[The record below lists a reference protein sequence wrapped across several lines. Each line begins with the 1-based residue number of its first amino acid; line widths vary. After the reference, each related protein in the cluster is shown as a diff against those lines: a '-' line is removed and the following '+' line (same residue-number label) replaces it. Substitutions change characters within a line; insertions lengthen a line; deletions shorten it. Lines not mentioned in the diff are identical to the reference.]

1 MPKRRKESP
10 QESIDSILLAMSQR
24 DDIDPTT
31 LSNYFDR
38 LDQEWTSG
46 ARDKVLRLLH
56 TNNEAAHS
64 AAVLILSELATNF
77 DLEELEDLV
86 TDPTVGDMAKLTLA
100 PILKE
105 LGSEMAD
112 GGLIDYLHDPESAMI
127 QMQKR
132 LLELIGK
139 SELGIESVLEDVLGM
154 PMEQRLGFI
163 NWLGMS
169 QDQRAAKLLIPLLEN
184 QSSKVVLAAIEALEQ
199 LGPLAAHQSIPALNY
214 LLGNATNRQVK
225 QQARTALGR
234 LTMQS
239 APGTEDEAMDE
250 ASQSSQFPLYDARVS
265 FVDGA
270 GAQMIMIA
278 WQRPD
283 DLLKGVNVLY
293 QDDWGIKDCY
303 GADDMEVDHWE
314 ELIERME
321 QEGLGSYQVPLAY
334 CRALIT
340 EARQVNK
347 RTRHKVPVA
356 YAVWRPSIEVEEAD
370 QKQQVE
376 TMLQPLSYTP
386 DVALLA
392 QRGDTLYALPEFN
405 SWYYDPFDSL
415 RSYVYQ
421 YSGVLN
427 RIDDQ
432 AQRRKRK
439 AQSKAGSSRADLE
452 AIVTEALEKS
462 VDTRWRLHYESRLR
476 RQAALFVLINRTED
490 VQLLRAVAAMLHP
503 DSGVP
508 PRDQPFLRAMM
519 HYTLENGLARL
530 LSEMIES
537 GEGPFGK
544 IPLDLF
550 KDSDDWGF

>member
-1 MPKRRKESP
+1 
-10 QESIDSILLAMSQR
+10 
-24 DDIDPTT
+24 
-31 LSNYFDR
+31 
-38 LDQEWTSG
+38 
-46 ARDKVLRLLH
+46 H
-56 TNNEAAHS
+56 TNNAAAHS

-86 TDPTVGDMAKLTLA
+86 ADPTVGDMAKLTLA

-250 ASQSSQFPLYDARVS
+250 ASQSSQHPLYDARVS

-283 DLLKGVNVLY
+283 DLLKG
-293 QDDWGIKDCY
+293 
-303 GADDMEVDHWE
+303 
-314 ELIERME
+314 
-321 QEGLGSYQVPLAY
+321 
-334 CRALIT
+334 
-340 EARQVNK
+340 
-347 RTRHKVPVA
+347 
-356 YAVWRPSIEVEEAD
+356 
-370 QKQQVE
+370 
-376 TMLQPLSYTP
+376 
-386 DVALLA
+386 
-392 QRGDTLYALPEFN
+392 
-405 SWYYDPFDSL
+405 
-415 RSYVYQ
+415 
-421 YSGVLN
+421 
-427 RIDDQ
+427 
-432 AQRRKRK
+432 
-439 AQSKAGSSRADLE
+439 
-452 AIVTEALEKS
+452 
-462 VDTRWRLHYESRLR
+462 
-476 RQAALFVLINRTED
+476 
-490 VQLLRAVAAMLHP
+490 
-503 DSGVP
+503 
-508 PRDQPFLRAMM
+508 
-519 HYTLENGLARL
+519 
-530 LSEMIES
+530 
-537 GEGPFGK
+537 
-544 IPLDLF
+544 
-550 KDSDDWGF
+550 

>member
-1 MPKRRKESP
+1 VLVGAEDAQRGGGFGQGAPGSANMWAPALEPEQYELVDSASHRFQPNGVFIVYAAKGAERLHVRYQAATTISGFSQPDNAEAVKQVTFMYLVPNGTVITEFDDHGKRGNLRG
-10 QESIDSILLAMSQR
+10 LAQAPR
-24 DDIDPTT
+24 QGIEQHQATCVELFAD
-31 LSNYFDR
+31 NGR
-38 LDQEWTSG
+38 
-46 ARDKVLRLLH
+46 A
-56 TNNEAAHS
+56 S
-64 AAVLILSELATNF
+64 ALQPRA
-77 DLEELEDLV
+77 
-86 TDPTVGDMAKLTLA
+86 
-100 PILKE
+100 
-105 LGSEMAD
+105 
-112 GGLIDYLHDPESAMI
+112 
-127 QMQKR
+127 KR
-132 LLELIGK
+132 LEADPRTLR
-139 SELGIESVLEDVLGM
+139 
-154 PMEQRLGFI
+154 QRL
-163 NWLGMS
+163 N
-169 QDQRAAKLLIPLLEN
+169 DAHQRAAKLLIPLLEN